1 LGVLVSSYC
10 CSSYRAANTFKKKE
24 DQSVVTLI
32 LLRRGD
38 KIPMKRVTET
48 KYEEETEGMTVQRLI
63 HLEFHLI
70 NNHQTETLLRVPTR
84 ACCQESDI
92 ALS

>member
-1 LGVLVSSYC
+1 VWILSSFLEGG
-10 CSSYRAANTFKKKE
+10 NKI
-24 DQSVVTLI
+24 LI
-32 LLRRGD
+32 EG
-38 KIPMKRVTET
+38 VTET